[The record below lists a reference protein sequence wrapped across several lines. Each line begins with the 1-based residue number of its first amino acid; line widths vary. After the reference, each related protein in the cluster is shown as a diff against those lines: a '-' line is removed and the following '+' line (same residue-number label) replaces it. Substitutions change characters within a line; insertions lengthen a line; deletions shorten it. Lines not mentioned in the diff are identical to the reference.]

1 MSKPIIT
8 PTEISIAMVD
18 LAQADYAKVLDF
30 IRQRQGNHSTL
41 TPEEKAHRQQSAIV
55 GDLKQLYALV
65 ETARLAVLH
74 VNADETEPAA
84 EVLLMASNQLSDLLE
99 VQQLRSRQLKAIA
112 YPEGAEGGANHE

>member
-8 PTEISIAMVD
+8 LTDISIAMVD
-18 LAQADYAKVLDF
+18 LAQADYAQVLDF
-30 IRQRQGNHSTL
+30 IRQRQGNHPAL
-41 TPEEKAHRQQSAIV
+41 TPEEKARRQQSDLV

-84 EVLLMASNQLSDLLE
+84 EVLLLASNQLADLLE
-99 VQQLRSRQLKAIA
+99 VQQLKSKQLEAIA
-112 YPEGAEGGANHE
+112 HHEGAEGGANHE